1 MKSEELKTRTRQF
14 ALRIIR
20 VFASLSRRDDVQQVV
35 GRQLLRSGTS
45 VGAQYREASRAR
57 SPAEFISKLTSAMQE
72 LDETGYWLEVLVESG
87 TVPAKRLEAL
97 MKETDE
103 LLAIFFASIRTASR
117 KT

>member
-1 MKSEELKTRTRQF
+1 
-14 ALRIIR
+14 
-20 VFASLSRRDDVQQVV
+20 
-35 GRQLLRSGTS
+35 
-45 VGAQYREASRAR
+45 
-57 SPAEFISKLTSAMQE
+57 
-72 LDETGYWLEVLVESG
+72 LEVLVESG